1 LGGREAAGG
10 AAAGPVGAGRPEIQ
24 RKIAEIQRKIEIK
37 VALRS
42 GKNAASATTALK
54 L

>member
-1 LGGREAAGG
+1 LGGRDAAGG
-10 AAAGPVGAGRPEIQ
+10 AAAGPVGASRPEIR
-24 RKIAEIQRKIEIK
+24 RKIDIK

>member
-1 LGGREAAGG
+1 VHQIKVALSRAGLSLR
-10 AAAGPVGAGRPEIQ
+10 ALH
-24 RKIAEIQRKIEIK
+24 RKIDIK